1 MCVFVKVAMK
11 SDALIRMCDT
21 FLHTENLINAVLVSM
36 LAEANET
43 GI

>member
-11 SDALIRMCDT
+11 SDALIRTCDAI
-21 FLHTENLINAVLVSM
+21 LHTENLINAVVVSM
-36 LAEANET
+36 LAEADET